1 MPEQPEPPNLQ
12 ISADPETARGV
23 FSNLVLIQHT
33 REEFILDFLLNT
45 PADTRLQTRV
55 VITPAHAKRLA
66 AALKENVDRY
76 ESGGGFQAANTEP
89 A

>member
-1 MPEQPEPPNLQ
+1 MSDRPQPPDLQ
-12 ISADPETARGV
+12 ISAEPGTTRGV

-33 REEFILDFLLNT
+33 REEFVIDFLLNT
-45 PADTRLQTRV
+45 PAETRLQTRV
-55 VITPAHAKRLA
+55 VVTPEHAKRLA
-66 AALKENVDRY
+66 AALRDNIERY